1 MTMKLYQFAIS
12 HFSEKVR
19 WALDYKNLNYQPVFL
34 LPGTHSKQI
43 RRMAPGS
50 SVPVLD
56 HDGEIVQ
63 GSAEIL
69 DYLER
74 HFPEKSLSG
83 DDANSKAD
91 ALAWQQRLDDE
102 AGPAIRTWAYHYL
115 LQRPKQVAPMLTAQT
130 PVYNRYL
137 LRLGFSRVDEVMRD
151 WMKINQKTA
160 DKAQQ
165 TLDSLLE
172 ELDAAY
178 QTSGYLVGGGFTLA
192 DLTAASLLAP
202 LFMPEKYPVP
212 WPDTRR
218 LPAPMKDWIA
228 QKQPKLARVAEIYR
242 LHR

>member
-34 LPGTHSKQI
+34 LPGAHIKPI
-43 RRMAPGS
+43 RRMAPLS

-69 DYLER
+69 EYLENQ
-74 HFPEKSLSG
+74 FPETSLTG
-83 DDANSKAD
+83 DDDQTKAG

-115 LQRPKQVAPMLTAQT
+115 LQRPKQVAPMLAAQT
-130 PVYNRYL
+130 PFYNRYL

-160 DKAQQ
+160 DSSQATLEALVKELAEIYQQ
-165 TLDSLLE
+165 RRF
-172 ELDAAY
+172 
-178 QTSGYLVGGGFTLA
+178 LVGDQFTRA
-192 DLTAASLLAP
+192 DLTACSLLAP
-202 LFMPEKYPVP
+202 LFQPPEYPVP
-212 WPDTRR
+212 WPKPTRVPKPVQAW
-218 LPAPMKDWIA
+218 LSEWQAAIDPIA
-228 QKQPKLARVAEIYR
+228 AVYR
-242 LHR
+242 QNR